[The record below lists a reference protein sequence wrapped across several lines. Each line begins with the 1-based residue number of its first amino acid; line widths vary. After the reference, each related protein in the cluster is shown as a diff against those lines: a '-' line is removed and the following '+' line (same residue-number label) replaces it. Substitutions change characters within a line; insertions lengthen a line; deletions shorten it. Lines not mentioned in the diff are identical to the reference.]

1 MKFLI
6 GNIRLIEP
14 LMISNITRNNDY
26 LSDMMEKYSN
36 LPIVLILILLISGC
50 GTTEIVCEQPE
61 NIRSAVETSKIV
73 IPEELDKLSGEKEL
87 KIPRAS
93 PREPRPENSPCLES
107 PPRILNRTSFL

>member
-26 LSDMMEKYSN
+26 LSDMMKKYLN
-36 LPIVLILILLISGC
+36 LPIVFTLILLISGC
-50 GTTEIVCEQPE
+50 GTTEIVCERPE
-61 NIRSAVETSKIV
+61 NIQSAVETSKIV
-73 IPEELDKLSGEKEL
+73 IPEELDKLSEEKEL

-93 PREPRPENSPCLES
+93 PREPRSENSPCLES